1 MTKREIFNISANI
14 LFISAL
20 CISFSGR
27 SLTGVTIF
35 NFRIGEMI
43 VGSLFILSIFAL
55 FYKSQDFKKELLVF
69 KIIIVIYFLSLL
81 FVDNFLLTTYLI
93 ESSSYI
99 WMISLFF
106 LSLTLSKFIKADS
119 WFFIFY
125 LILPFLLYFTEA
137 ISYPEFLENFY
148 IQYSDKFDF
157 LKGSDLALIV
167 ISAQIF
173 SILKLKKSFNT
184 FIYIIFV
191 NALFL
196 PFLLYKSKGAF
207 LGASLFFIVIF
218 IKNSPYAF
226 SRLKNILVMSAG
238 VLIFMV
244 SINHVSQLNLYGD
257 DSPISYVE
265 QTASNLESIV
275 DSKNTRAIFS
285 SLYIQDGRLFSTENN
300 ANWRLE
306 IWQDVIFNLYES
318 EQLYFG
324 YGYSDKIPEMEL
336 PHRQGTDGTNENVH
350 NFIINIFARGGLFG
364 VVPYLAFIL
373 FLLIRSVKKSDN
385 YLIVLYVCSIFAISF
400 FGATNESVRYPFI
413 FYTFLGY
420 YFNNLDKTYKYK
432 LLK

>member
-1 MTKREIFNISANI
+1 MTKRQIFNISANI

-20 CISFSGR
+20 FISFSGR

-35 NFRIGEMI
+35 NFRIGEVI
-43 VGSLFILSIFAL
+43 VGSLFVLSIFAL
-55 FYKSQDFKKELLVF
+55 FYKNLELKKELLAF
-69 KIIIVIYFLSLL
+69 KIMIGIYFISVL
-81 FVDNFLLTTYLI
+81 FINDFSPTTYLI

-106 LSLTLSKFIKADS
+106 LSITFSKFIKDDS
-119 WFFIFY
+119 WWFIFY

-137 ISYPEFLENFY
+137 VSYPEFLKNFY

-157 LKGSDLALIV
+157 LKGSDLAMIV

-184 FIYIIFV
+184 FTYIIFV

-207 LGASLFFIVIF
+207 LGAFLFFVVIF
-218 IKNSPYAF
+218 IKNSTYCF
-226 SRLKNILVMSAG
+226 SKLKNISVIGAG

-257 DSPISYVE
+257 DSSISYVE
-265 QTASNLESIV
+265 QTASNLGSIV
-275 DSKNTRAIFS
+275 DSKNSRAIFS

-336 PHRQGTDGTNENVH
+336 PHRQGTDGSNENVH
-350 NFIINIFARGGLFG
+350 NFIINILARGGLFG

-385 YLIVLYVCSIFAISF
+385 YLIVLYVFSIFAISF

-420 YFNNLDKTYKYK
+420 YFNHLDKTYKYK